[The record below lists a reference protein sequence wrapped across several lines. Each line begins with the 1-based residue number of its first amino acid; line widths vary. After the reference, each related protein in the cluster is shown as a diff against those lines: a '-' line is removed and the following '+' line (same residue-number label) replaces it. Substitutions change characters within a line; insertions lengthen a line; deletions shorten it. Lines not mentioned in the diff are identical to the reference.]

1 MEQIFTV
8 THGTSGHYKA
18 FWCYFAGVTELKRER
33 WICQLLLL
41 SQSSYTLF
49 KQLIDQDFVWY
60 FAYRCFYSVSAY
72 LFMQKLIVSE
82 HNIYCTEKKKWFNA
96 LHKKRT
102 KAKVC
107 IIHNKFCWAFVQV
120 HSTKNPPLCLI
131 VLLKC
136 LLYSHG
142 SVCLITQM
150 RIIKSFLFFFNFIL
164 LSAFSHE
171 VMMLRIMLPEAGSH
185 MVCWWVKVKGN
196 MNKSLPNYFW
206 HISLI
211 IINKLWEVLRD
222 LAASTSL
229 SGVLFIIYNVRYHFF
244 SSTN

>member
-1 MEQIFTV
+1 MKI
-8 THGTSGHYKA
+8 
-18 FWCYFAGVTELKRER
+18 
-33 WICQLLLL
+33 
-41 SQSSYTLF
+41 LF
-49 KQLIDQDFVWY
+49 GILLIDVFIAFQHTFLCKNWLCQSTT
-60 FAYRCFYSVSAY
+60 FIA
-72 LFMQKLIVSE
+72 L
-82 HNIYCTEKKKWFNA
+82 KKKWFNA

-244 SSTN
+244 FSSSN